1 MRKFVIERDIPG
13 AGAMTDDEAG
23 TAARTS
29 NEALAQLAPHV
40 QWQQSYAAGDRVF
53 CVYLA
58 DDESY
63 IHKHSEL
70 SGTPLTAIHEVGRV
84 MDPGSDRLGGAG

>member
-13 AGAMTDDEAG
+13 AGHMSDEDAG
-23 TAARTS
+23 GAARTS

-58 DDESY
+58 EDESFVR
-63 IHKHSEL
+63 KHSEL
-70 SGTPLTAIHEVGRV
+70 SGIPSTAIHEVGRV
-84 MDPGSDRLGGAG
+84 MVPSSAALGL

>member
-13 AGAMTDDEAG
+13 AGAMSDDEARD
-23 TAARTS
+23 AARTS
-29 NEALAQLAPHV
+29 NAALAQLAPHV

-63 IHKHSEL
+63 IHRHSEI
-70 SGTPLTAIHEVGRV
+70 SGIPLTAVHEVGRV
-84 MDPGSDRLGGAG
+84 MDPVSETA